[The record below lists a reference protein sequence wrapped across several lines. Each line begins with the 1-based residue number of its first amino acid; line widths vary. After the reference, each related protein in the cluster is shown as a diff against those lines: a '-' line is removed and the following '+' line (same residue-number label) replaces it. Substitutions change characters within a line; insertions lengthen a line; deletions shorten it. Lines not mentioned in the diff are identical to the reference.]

1 MSTFVSFSRPKA
13 VSLTNIMPASN
24 ILDVPEFFWNSEPT
38 LHPLYFAVRE
48 YLEITPRIKVLNE
61 RCSVFLEL
69 ATILSESIA
78 DTKMSNITWI
88 VIILIVLSII
98 VTVSEV
104 GLRFGLLT
112 KEKEN
117 GSPSI
122 CALSRLGV
130 NNVVGG
136 GSSHN
141 ITKIRAKLSDDDMQ
155 QLCGMSIIGQ
165 TYKEL

>member
-1 MSTFVSFSRPKA
+1 M
-13 VSLTNIMPASN
+13 
-24 ILDVPEFFWNSEPT
+24 
-38 LHPLYFAVRE
+38 RE

-88 VIILIVLSII
+88 IIILIVLSII

-112 KEKEN
+112 KEKGN
-117 GSPSI
+117 GAPGV
-122 CALSRLGV
+122 CGLARLGV
-130 NNVVGG
+130 NTVGG
-136 GSSHN
+136 GQSHN

-155 QLCGMSIIGQ
+155 QLCGMSIVGQ

>member
-1 MSTFVSFSRPKA
+1 M
-13 VSLTNIMPASN
+13 
-24 ILDVPEFFWNSEPT
+24 
-38 LHPLYFAVRE
+38 
-48 YLEITPRIKVLNE
+48 
-61 RCSVFLEL
+61 FLEL

-78 DTKMSNITWI
+78 DTKMSHITWI
-88 VIILIVLSII
+88 IIILIVLSII

-117 GSPSI
+117 GSPGI

-130 NNVVGG
+130 NTNVFGG
-136 GSSHN
+136 GNSHN

-155 QLCGMSIIGQ
+155 QLCGMAIVGQ